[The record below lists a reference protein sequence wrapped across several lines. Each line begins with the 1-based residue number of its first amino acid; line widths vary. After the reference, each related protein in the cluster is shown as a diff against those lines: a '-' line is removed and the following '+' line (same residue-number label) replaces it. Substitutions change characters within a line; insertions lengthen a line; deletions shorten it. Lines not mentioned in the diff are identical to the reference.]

1 MIVPF
6 TAVRTRGLPIAFFL
20 EDATINSIEIQE
32 DGKAVL
38 FHFESGFYMNDRDGN
53 NPKPLIGAVM
63 TVRMEEGFDAMDNT
77 AIVRKLHTTHKLKFK
92 WFKKNVAKRKMKV
105 YDILFSH
112 HTRSIVVEGAAKG
125 VFAVQVDHV
134 KDIKLDYYEPH
145 TKVYDSEI
153 VNRRDVF
160 RLKKP
165 V

>member
-20 EDATINSIEIQE
+20 EDAVIDSISIQE
-32 DGKAVL
+32 DGQAIL

-53 NPKPLIGAVM
+53 NPKALMGAVL
-63 TVRMEEGFDAMDNT
+63 TCRMEEGFQALDNT
-77 AIVRKLHTTHKLKFK
+77 KIVRRVHATRKIKYK
-92 WFKKNVAKRKMKV
+92 WFRKNVAKRKMRV
-105 YDILFSH
+105 HDIFFSH
-112 HTRSIVVEGAAKG
+112 HTRSIVIEGAAKG
-125 VFAVQVDHV
+125 VFAVQVDNV

-145 TKVYDSEI
+145 TRVYDSEI

-165 V
+165 A